1 MNSQSSDDFGEEATA
16 LFLLPLGSV
25 PSPGV
30 INLLGQLRDTVMT
43 GERVPPGPPRGEDLT
58 VIVRHGLPMEGRWR
72 VARPNIGRLHGIAT

>member
-30 INLLGQLRDTVMT
+30 INLLEQLRDTVMT
-43 GERVPPGPPRGEDLT
+43 GVRVPP
-58 VIVRHGLPMEGRWR
+58 HGGR
-72 VARPNIGRLHGIAT
+72 T